1 VKCESKIAKIKRI
14 EILTKFRRI
23 NVGDLE
29 VLELL
34 GYDEEGN
41 VFSTLEGLRFEWS
54 IAQPNLEIVPLK
66 VESFKIELMNR
77 IHLSSQVKQE
87 EKLKPKTINQIFLS

>member
-1 VKCESKIAKIKRI
+1 
-14 EILTKFRRI
+14 LTKFRRI

-41 VFSTLEGLRFEWS
+41 VFSTLEGLRFEWTIGTS
-54 IAQPNLEIVPLK
+54 NLEYVPLK
-66 VESFKIELMNR
+66 VESSINR
-77 IHLSSQVKQE
+77 PYV
-87 EKLKPKTINQIFLS
+87 